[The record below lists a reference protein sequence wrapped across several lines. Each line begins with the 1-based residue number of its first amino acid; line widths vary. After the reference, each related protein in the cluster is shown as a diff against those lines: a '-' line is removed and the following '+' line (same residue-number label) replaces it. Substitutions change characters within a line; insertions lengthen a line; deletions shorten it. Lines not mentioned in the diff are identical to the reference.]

1 MTGYGRRAVVG
12 MGVLAGAAL
21 ALGDC
26 ASFPEIGHQKPTPAQ
41 TQDGR
46 FAEFTEYVP
55 ETLEIRTDLEPLERR
70 MPGIRLSSAH
80 WVTQYQQQEREILPP
95 QDRPIWTHVVATLE
109 PDGARALAE
118 ASTGAADPLP
128 GIHPDLRQYV
138 PEADAFTAVP
148 TEKADEILDVE
159 HMIQDD
165 PNAQRHYFK
174 TREAVICADSG
185 LMILIALEY
194 HT

>member
-41 TQDGR
+41 TQDSR

-80 WVTQYQQQEREILPP
+80 WVTQ
-95 QDRPIWTHVVATLE
+95 
-109 PDGARALAE
+109 
-118 ASTGAADPLP
+118 
-128 GIHPDLRQYV
+128 
-138 PEADAFTAVP
+138 
-148 TEKADEILDVE
+148 
-159 HMIQDD
+159 
-165 PNAQRHYFK
+165 
-174 TREAVICADSG
+174 
-185 LMILIALEY
+185 
-194 HT
+194 